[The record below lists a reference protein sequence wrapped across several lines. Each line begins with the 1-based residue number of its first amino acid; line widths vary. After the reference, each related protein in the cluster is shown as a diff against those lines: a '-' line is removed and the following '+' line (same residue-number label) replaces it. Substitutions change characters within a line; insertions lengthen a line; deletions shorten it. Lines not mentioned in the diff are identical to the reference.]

1 MTATKG
7 QAVRCVM
14 LRSSVEWL
22 LRVRLMRK
30 MQLRLQMN
38 DGLTGLAMLAASA
51 LVATAPL
58 HSLMLLPLQPQLG
71 REDAG
76 SKI

>member
-1 MTATKG
+1 
-7 QAVRCVM
+7 
-14 LRSSVEWL
+14 
-22 LRVRLMRK
+22 MRK

-51 LVATAPL
+51 LVATAPM
-58 HSLMLLPLQPQLG
+58 HSLMLLPPQPQRG